1 MHINLLIRNY
11 QPMHSPVTTE
21 TQLLFYQ
28 QDLYFMVAFHPPW
41 PCTCQ
46 LSYCFLWILYHL
58 IRHDFGDLLG
68 PLHAHSC
75 PNHTCIKHKATGTD
89 TRLWFI
95 PILIL
100 PETSTPIQ
108 ISMLQACKYTSM
120 QVCKYASLQVCKLA
134 SMHVYNNVNMHV
146 FKYAL
151 IQICKYAIMLVSK
164 YTSMQVCKYSNMQ
177 LCMYAIMQECKYA
190 MMQV

>member
-21 TQLLFYQ
+21 TQLLLYQ

-46 LSYCFLWILYHL
+46 LSHCFLWILYHL

-68 PLHAHSC
+68 CLHAHSC
-75 PNHTCIKHKATGTD
+75 PNHTLRTATNTD

-120 QVCKYASLQVCKLA
+120 QVCKYASTQVCKYTSILICR
-134 SMHVYNNVNMHV
+134 
-146 FKYAL
+146 YA
-151 IQICKYAIMLVSK
+151 
-164 YTSMQVCKYSNMQ
+164 SMQVCNQASTQLSMYVLMQ
-177 LCMYAIMQECKYA
+177 LDKYA
-190 MMQV
+190 SMQ